1 MAKKIDS
8 NEVKEESKNEVQQE
22 VKQEEVT
29 TVEVTDKTVEE
40 KTKNNGLIIKIV
52 VAAVVLIL
60 LIIGGKFLFDNL
72 KNDDSVSGVRRLLKT
87 KYADVSCIDSG
98 CNGFIVVDGDKLKKY
113 KVMLYNVDG
122 KKVAN
127 YKVTYDSANKTTE
140 VPTQIWDNQYISTT
154 VNISKLDVVK
164 YSIRN
169 KRGKV
174 VFETEN
180 RLQVINDNFAK
191 MTDKKADKN
200 KYSLID
206 KKGKSVYSGISDVD
220 TYLNGEYIVIEMND
234 TTVVLNSKGEKIL
247 DGYKI
252 SKIVEDENEKP
263 VFAIVRNTKDS
274 VYNYYNLDKKQI
286 VGDSFVSY
294 DELDE
299 KEMTFE
305 IVKKEN
311 DKRVNYILYKNGKQE
326 KNDENLDDVIDS
338 IEESLNKDE
347 YTLYNNSVYEKNQ
360 KEVLVD
366 NKADKSFGV
375 LSLKDKKYTK
385 IYDYKKD
392 RRYVSSTVSKL
403 DSENGSYLKISCSKY
418 NCEEAQSMVYNL
430 EDKKVMYSS
439 KGTLSISSYVGYE
452 DGYKVVK
459 FNGLSTDEYDDK
471 AVVFDKNNKE
481 LYKSDNNVIIVDKE
495 VEFGKKST
503 YSLMLY
509 SVKKDKA
516 LNSEKVSSTT
526 VAEKTL
532 YKYTDDNDNTIIL
545 NDKGEEILKAKDD
558 NYLKQS
564 GDSYIYLD
572 DNLITI
578 YNVDKDKTYKYK
590 LKENEKMNDGSGSMI
605 SPYRN
610 SMFINN
616 STDKYIKIIN
626 FKGKTLKKIKKV
638 EITDVEI
645 NISEKKAFIIVKKNS
660 KKGDQYGLYVAE

>member
-1 MAKKIDS
+1 MAKKEDS
-8 NEVKEESKNEVQQE
+8 KNIKEESKKEVQPEVAEKETKAVDE
-22 VKQEEVT
+22 VKDTKE
-29 TVEVTDKTVEE
+29 
-40 KTKNNGLIIKIV
+40 KNNGLIIKIV
-52 VAAVVLIL
+52 VAAVVLVL
-60 LIIGGKFLFDNL
+60 LLIGGKFLFDNF
-72 KNDDSVSGVRRLLKT
+72 KNDDSVSGVRRVLKA
-87 KYADVSCIDSG
+87 KYADISCMDSG
-98 CNGFIVVDGDKLKKY
+98 CNGFIVIDGDKHSKY

-122 KKVAN
+122 EKVAN
-127 YKVTYDSANKTTE
+127 YKVTYDSEDTTSE
-140 VPTQIWDNQYISTT
+140 VPTQIWGKQYISTT
-154 VNISKLDVVK
+154 VNISKFDVLK

-174 VFETEN
+174 VFETKN
-180 RLQVINDNFAK
+180 KLRVLNDKFVL
-191 MTDKKADKN
+191 MTDKEADKN
-200 KYSLID
+200 KYSLLD
-206 KKGKSVYSGISDVD
+206 KKGKSVYSGISDVE
-220 TYLNGEYIVIEMND
+220 TYLDGEYIVIEMND
-234 TTVVLNSKGEKIL
+234 TYAILNSKGEKIL

-252 SKIVEDENEKP
+252 AKIVEDEDDEP
-263 VFAIVRNTKDS
+263 LFAIIKNDKDS
-274 VYNYYNLDKKQI
+274 VYNYYDLDKQQI
-286 VGDSFVSY
+286 VGDSFVNY
-294 DELDE
+294 DLLDKE
-299 KEMTFE
+299 KMTYE

-326 KNDENLDDVIDS
+326 KNEEDLDATIDT
-338 IEESLNKDE
+338 IKESLNKDE
-347 YTLYNNSVYEKNQ
+347 YTLYNNSVYENDQ

-366 NKADKSFGV
+366 NKKDKSFGV
-375 LSLKDKKYTK
+375 LNIKDKKYTK
-385 IYDYKKD
+385 VYDYKKD
-392 RRYVSSTVSKL
+392 RNYVSSTVSKL

-418 NCEEAQSMVYNL
+418 NCEEAQSIVYNL

-459 FNGLSTDEYDDK
+459 FNGLSSDEYDDK
-471 AVVFDKNNKE
+471 SVVFDKDNKE
-481 LYKSDNNVIIVDKE
+481 LYKSDDNVIIVDKE
-495 VEFGKKST
+495 VEFGKKSS

-532 YKYTDDNDNTIIL
+532 YKYTDDNDNTVIL

-578 YNVDKDKTYKYK
+578 YNVDKDKTYEYK
-590 LKENEKMNDGSGSMI
+590 LKENEKMNDGSGTMI
-605 SPYRN
+605 TPYRN

-616 STDKYIKIIN
+616 STDKYIKVIN